1 VTLSHQEASG
11 SGETD
16 YPPKLTGM
24 RGSHDGSFEIAHGM
38 RYGATWEE
46 AAATGE
52 HYDLVV
58 VGGRLSGLAA
68 AYYFRKALPDA
79 SVLSQDPVARQATL
93 SPRPARVSRPQL
105 PDQN

>member
-52 HYDLVV
+52 Y
-58 VGGRLSGLAA
+58 
-68 AYYFRKALPDA
+68 
-79 SVLSQDPVARQATL
+79 
-93 SPRPARVSRPQL
+93 
-105 PDQN
+105 